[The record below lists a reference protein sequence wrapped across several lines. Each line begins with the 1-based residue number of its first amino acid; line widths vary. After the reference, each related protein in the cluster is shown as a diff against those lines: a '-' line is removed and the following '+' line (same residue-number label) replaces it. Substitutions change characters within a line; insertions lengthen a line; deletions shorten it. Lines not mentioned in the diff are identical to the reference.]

1 MEEIII
7 KKEIKGAMRFRFWL
21 EIGMASV
28 TGILF
33 MITLIWRNWIEMIF
47 NVSLDNGDG
56 SLEWLTV
63 GVLLVMTITLSVLAR
78 YEWRR
83 AQTTMSTPGPVQAQL
98 E

>member
-1 MEEIII
+1 
-7 KKEIKGAMRFRFWL
+7 
-21 EIGMASV
+21 
-28 TGILF
+28 
-33 MITLIWRNWIEMIF
+33 MIF

>member
-1 MEEIII
+1 M
-7 KKEIKGAMRFRFWL
+7 KKEMKGAMRFRFWL

-33 MITLIWRNWIEMIF
+33 MITLIWRNWIEMVF

-63 GVLLVMTITLSVLAR
+63 GVLLVVTITLSVLAR

-83 AQTTMSTPGPVQAQL
+83 AQATMSTPGPMQVQ
-98 E
+98 